1 MTDQLLF
8 PGMEAARP
16 LTDSLFFAVVPD
28 APTPTRI
35 GAITHELRDKYALTG
50 KPLAERLHISLHG
63 IGEFPSFPKDIAAL
77 AIEAAASVAL
87 PPFEITFDRVMSF
100 SGKAGQ
106 LPLVLLG
113 EGTEVLRHCSKRSA
127 ARWPKRD
134 SPGGNPR
141 RTSPCFMTRA
151 ASTSSRSIQSGGP
164 CASLCL
170 STACSVRR
178 DTFRLANG
186 RCAADL
192 MRNRNLK
199 RFWDGR
205 GPLLQP

>member
-16 LTDSLFFAVVPD
+16 LTDGLFFAVVQD
-28 APTPTRI
+28 APTRTRI

-113 EGTEVLRHCSKRSA
+113 EGTEGVAALRQALGGALAKAGLA
-127 ARWPKRD
+127 ARQSTPHLTLLYDARRVDEQPITPIGWTVREFVLVHSLLGQTRYIPLGKWP
-134 SPGGNPR
+134 
-141 RTSPCFMTRA
+141 
-151 ASTSSRSIQSGGP
+151 
-164 CASLCL
+164 L
-170 STACSVRR
+170 
-178 DTFRLANG
+178 
-186 RCAADL
+186 
-192 MRNRNLK
+192 
-199 RFWDGR
+199 R
-205 GPLLQP
+205 G